1 MFRFA
6 VIGAGAIGSVIGWRL
21 ARAGAD
27 VLLLGRG
34 PHLEAMRSEGLRCS
48 DGVIDSRLPV
58 QVCSD
63 ASGQSPRDVVFITTK
78 AQDIAAALES
88 AAPLIGPE
96 TVLIPAVNGLPWW
109 YFKGLEHRHGGPI
122 ESVDPGGHLWQ
133 RFGAERIV
141 GAVVH
146 LGASL
151 PEPGWVRQAGD
162 NRLTLGELSG
172 ESSERA
178 QAIAALLGQAGL
190 PTVVHGSIRDEVWS
204 KLIGNI
210 STNPLSVVF
219 EATLDRLFNE
229 PELLGL
235 VHAVMLE
242 AMTVGACY
250 GVRFALDP
258 STRIDVGR
266 RLGAFRTSM
275 LQDFDRGRPLETAAI
290 VGAVL
295 ELADRAD
302 VPMPVTRHIL
312 QQVQLAQLGM
322 QSRISPKRP
331 ALHAVQGG
339 LSKHKEKP

>member
-1 MFRFA
+1 MLRFA
-6 VIGAGAIGSVIGWRL
+6 VVGVGAIGSVIGWRL
-21 ARAGAD
+21 AHAGAD

-34 PHLEAMRSEGLRCS
+34 AHLQALQSQGLRYS
-48 DGVIDSRLPV
+48 DGVIDERLPV
-58 QVCSD
+58 QAVSD
-63 ASGQSPRDVVFITTK
+63 AAGQSPRDVVFITTK
-78 AQDIAAALES
+78 AQDIASALET
-88 AAPLIGPE
+88 AAPLIGPD

-122 ESVDPGGHLWQ
+122 EAVDPGGRLWQ
-133 RFGAERIV
+133 RYGAERII

-172 ESSERA
+172 QPSERL
-178 QAIAALLGQAGL
+178 QATAALLSQAGL
-190 PTVVHGSIRDEVWS
+190 PTRVHEAIRDEVWS

-235 VHAVMLE
+235 VRAVMLE

-258 STRIDVGR
+258 ATRIDVGR

-275 LQDFDRGRPLETAAI
+275 LQDFDRGRPLETGAI

-295 ELADRAD
+295 ELAKRAE
-302 VPMPVTRHIL
+302 VPMPVTRQIL
-312 QQVQLAQLGM
+312 QQVQLARPGAHPQPTRTLKALDSPRKD
-322 QSRISPKRP
+322 SR
-331 ALHAVQGG
+331 
-339 LSKHKEKP
+339 

>member
-1 MFRFA
+1 MLRFA
-6 VIGAGAIGSVIGWRL
+6 VVGAGAIGSVIGWRL

-34 PHLEAMRSEGLRCS
+34 AHLQAMHAHGLRLS
-48 DGVIDSRLPV
+48 DGTVDERLPV
-58 QVCSD
+58 QDLSD
-63 ASGQSPRDVVFITTK
+63 ASGQPPRDVIFITTK
-78 AQDIAAALES
+78 GQDIASALHT
-88 AAPLIGPE
+88 AAPLIGPD

-109 YFKGLEHRHGGPI
+109 YFKGFEHRHGGPI
-122 ESVDPGGHLWQ
+122 EAVDPGGQLW
-133 RFGAERIV
+133 RRYGAERIV

-162 NRLTLGELSG
+162 NRLTIGELDGQPSA
-172 ESSERA
+172 RV
-178 QAIAALLGQAGL
+178 QAIAALLGQGGL
-190 PTVVHGSIRDEVWS
+190 PTRVHPSIRDEVWS

-210 STNPLSVVF
+210 STNPLSVVCN
-219 EATLDRLFNE
+219 ATLERLFNE
-229 PELLGL
+229 PECLGK
-235 VHAVMLE
+235 VRAVMLE

-258 STRIDVGR
+258 ATRIDVGR

-275 LQDFDRGRPLETAAI
+275 LQDFDRGRALETAAI

-302 VPMPVTRHIL
+302 VPMPMTRQIL
-312 QQVQLAQLGM
+312 QQVQGLQQARLA
-322 QSRISPKRP
+322 RT
-331 ALHAVQGG
+331 
-339 LSKHKEKP
+339 KETPCTR

>member
-1 MFRFA
+1 MPRFA

-21 ARAGAD
+21 AHAGAD

-34 PHLEAMRSEGLRCS
+34 PHLQAMQTGGLRCS
-48 DGVIDSRLPV
+48 DGTTDARLPV
-58 QVCSD
+58 QACSD
-63 ASGQSPRDVVFITTK
+63 ARGQTPRDVVFITTK
-78 AQDIAAALES
+78 AQDIAAALET
-88 AAPLIGPE
+88 AAPLIGPD
-96 TVLIPAVNGLPWW
+96 TLLVPAVNGLPFW
-109 YFKGLEHRHGGPI
+109 YFKGMEQRHAGPI
-122 ESVDPGGHLWQ
+122 EAVDPGAHLWQ
-133 RFGAERIV
+133 RWAAERIV

-172 ESSERA
+172 QSTERV
-178 QAIAALLGQAGL
+178 QTIATLLTQAGL
-190 PTVVHGSIRDEVWS
+190 PTRVHGSIRDEVWS

-229 PELLGL
+229 PEMLGL
-235 VHAVMLE
+235 VRAVMLE

-258 STRIDVGR
+258 DTRIEVGQ

-275 LQDFDRGRPLETAAI
+275 LQDHDRGRPLETSAI

-295 ELADRAD
+295 ELADRAQ

-312 QQVQLAQLGM
+312 RQLQLVQLGTRQPL
-322 QSRISPKRP
+322 K
-331 ALHAVQGG
+331 AVPG
-339 LSKHKEKP
+339 P